1 MTTNINKK
9 FTSHYIN
16 DIINNLLRHKYKR
29 TIFYYLEKVY
39 YAKGINIPTMTKDEI
54 MKSDKMINIFMMFSY
69 INKEIKY
76 NALLVPHL
84 NDSIMSKMME
94 LQEEFQDKMDERLKD
109 IFSNIEL
116 QIHIYAEHKC
126 KVIATTTNMLCN
138 NKVKN
143 VNNICTT
150 HWRYYKNRESL
161 LIKYLCKDTSSIIIQ
176 YIIE

>member
-9 FTSHYIN
+9 FTSEYIN
-16 DIINNLLRHKYKR
+16 DIINHLLRHKYKR

-39 YAKGINIPTMTKDEI
+39 YAKAINIQTMTKDEI

-76 NALLVPHL
+76 NTLVPKL
-84 NDSIMSKMME
+84 KDSIISKMIE
-94 LQEEFQDKMDERLKD
+94 LQEELQDKMDEKLKD

-150 HWRYYKNRESL
+150 HWRYYKNRESE

>member
-1 MTTNINKK
+1 
-9 FTSHYIN
+9 
-16 DIINNLLRHKYKR
+16 
-29 TIFYYLEKVY
+29 VY
-39 YAKGINIPTMTKDEI
+39 YAEAIKIPTMTKDEI
-54 MKSDKMINIFMMFSY
+54 MKSDKMINLFMMFSY

-76 NALLVPHL
+76 NALLIPQL
-84 NDSIMSKMME
+84 NNSIISKMIE
-94 LQEEFQDKMDERLKD
+94 LQEEFQEKMDERLKD

-150 HWRYYKNRESL
+150 HWRYYKYRESE
-161 LIKYLCKDTSSIIIQ
+161 LIKYLCKDTTSIIIN